1 MKLVI
6 VESPTKAKTITKFL
20 PKEYVVE
27 SSYGH
32 LRDLPKKTMGI
43 DTEGDF
49 EPEYDIMPDKKKQVA
64 KLRKLAKEANEIL
77 FATDEDR
84 EGEAI
89 SWHLAHILKLDP
101 SKVKR
106 IAFHEITKKAILKAL
121 EEPRKIDL
129 ARVNAQQARRVLD
142 RLVGYEL
149 SPFLWKKVTRG
160 LSAGRVQSVA
170 VRLIVEREREIR
182 AFKPDEYWTI
192 DGLFVADSAKDQPL
206 ESSLFKIDDKKLE
219 KLSIGNEKD
228 ALEIV
233 DACKDTSASIKSI
246 EQKNKKRNPNAPFTT
261 STLQQGAHSKFGWS
275 AKQIMRLAQQL
286 YEGIETPGEEGT
298 TGLITYMRTDS
309 VNLSL
314 EYVAAARDYASNTF
328 SDKYIPEKPNVY
340 KTKSKSAQEAHEA
353 IRPTH
358 VELTPEKL
366 KDSLNDQQ
374 WKLYDLIWRRALAS
388 QMVPAQSRLTTILLH
403 VDGSNKKAYTFKTT
417 GSVIVFEGFLK
428 VYPEQ
433 LKDRTLPEL
442 KEGDTLT
449 AQSITPEQHFTEPAP
464 RFNDASLIKIL
475 EEHGIGRP
483 STYAPTLATIEAR
496 GYVERLDRRRFSPT
510 DIGEVVNDVLV
521 AHFPKIVDYEF
532 TAHME
537 EQFDEI
543 ADGEKEWKPIIKD
556 FYEPFKDN
564 LEKKTA
570 EVKKEDIVME
580 ETDKI
585 CKECG
590 KPVII
595 RVGRYGKFYACSTY
609 PDCKTTEPLEKDKKE
624 KAKPKEIGV
633 ACREC
638 KSPLYERKTRRGKI
652 FYGCSA
658 FPKCDYALW
667 GMPLE
672 NQSCEQCKSML
683 MVSGKTKVKCSN
695 YKECDFARKK
705 TEDDDKQVALQ
716 LARLPKEAKEDTDSS
731 EEDSEDKDA

>member
-20 PKEYVVE
+20 PKEYTVE

-43 DTEGDF
+43 DIEGDF
-49 EPEYDIMPDKKKQVA
+49 EPEYDVMPDKKKQVA
-64 KLRKLAKEANEIL
+64 KLRKLAKEADEIL

-101 SKVKR
+101 KKVKR

-121 EEPRKIDL
+121 ENPRKIDL
-129 ARVNAQQARRVLD
+129 ARVDAQQARRVLD

-182 AFKPDEYWTI
+182 KFKPDEYWTI
-192 DGLFVADSAKDQPL
+192 DGMFVSDGAKDHPL
-206 ESSLFKIDDKKLE
+206 ESALFKIDEDKLE

-228 ALEIV
+228 AHAIV
-233 DACKDTSASIKSI
+233 EACKDKKASIASI
-246 EQKNKKRNPNAPFTT
+246 EQKEKKRNPNAPFTT
-261 STLQQGAHSKFGWS
+261 STLQQAAHSKFGWS
-275 AKQIMRLAQQL
+275 AKNIMRLAQQL

-309 VNLSL
+309 VTLSEDYL
-314 EYVAAARDYASNTF
+314 TAARDYAKHTF
-328 SDKYIPEKPNVY
+328 SEKYIPEKPHQY

-353 IRPTH
+353 VRPTH
-358 VELTPEKL
+358 VELTPDRL
-366 KDSLNDQQ
+366 KDVLNDQQ

-388 QMVPAQSRLTTILLH
+388 QMNPAQSRLTTILMTI
-403 VDGSNKKAYTFKTT
+403 DGSDKKTYTYKTT
-417 GSVIVFEGFLK
+417 GSVIVFDGFLA

-433 LKDRTLPEL
+433 LKDRTLPDL
-442 KEGDTLT
+442 KEGEELSV
-449 AQSITPEQHFTEPAP
+449 QSITPEQHFTEPPP
-464 RFNDASLIKIL
+464 RYNDASLVKVL

-483 STYAPTLATIEAR
+483 STYAPTIGTIEAR

-521 AHFPKIVDYEF
+521 AHFPKIVDYDF

-537 EQFDEI
+537 EQFDDI

-556 FYEPFKDN
+556 FYKPFKDN
-564 LEKKTA
+564 LEKKTE

-580 ETDKI
+580 KTDKK
-585 CKECG
+585 CSECG
-590 KPVII
+590 KDVII
-595 RVGRYGKFYACSTY
+595 RVGRYGKFYACSGY
-609 PDCKTTEPLEKDKKE
+609 PDCKHTEPLEKDKKE
-624 KAKPKEIGV
+624 KAEPKEIGV
-633 ACREC
+633 ACVKC
-638 KSPLYERKTRRGKI
+638 KAPLVERKTRRGKI
-652 FYGCSA
+652 FYGCSTY
-658 FPKCDYALW
+658 PTCDFALW

-672 NQSCEQCKSML
+672 NQFCEECKSLL
-683 MVSGKTKVKCSN
+683 MASGKTKVKCSN
-695 YKECDFARKK
+695 YKECDFSRKK
-705 TEDDDKQVALQ
+705 TEADEKQIATQ
-716 LARLPKEAKEDTDSS
+716 LARVKKPETDS
-731 EEDSEDKDA
+731 EEEPE